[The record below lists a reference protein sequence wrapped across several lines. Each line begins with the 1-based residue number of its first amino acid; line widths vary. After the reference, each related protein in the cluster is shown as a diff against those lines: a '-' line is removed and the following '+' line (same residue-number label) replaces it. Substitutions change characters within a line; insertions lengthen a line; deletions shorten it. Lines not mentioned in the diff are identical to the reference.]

1 MSMSSVISRVA
12 DSASGASRR
21 SLAIILVGVAI
32 LLAGVTGATYVFAGS
47 GPRSTAFPHNAAM
60 EAQLGIRF
68 SRVSVVGDGG
78 LVTLT
83 YVVLDSEKATRFQ
96 YDVAHPPVLLSE
108 SRSGSAKRVALMKQ
122 GHALRTGQTY
132 YLVYQNTRAAL
143 RHGERTTI
151 VDGALRLEHV
161 PVL

>member
-1 MSMSSVISRVA
+1 MSMSSVIRRLA
-12 DSASGASRR
+12 DSTRRLSRR
-21 SLAIILVGVAI
+21 SLAIVLIGVAV
-32 LLAGVTGATYVFAGS
+32 LLAGVGGAAYVFADP
-47 GPRSTAFPHNAAM
+47 GPHSTAFPHNAAM

-68 SRVSVVGDGG
+68 SRVAVVGDGG

-83 YVVLDSEKATRFQ
+83 YVVLNSERATRFQ
-96 YDVAHPPVLLSE
+96 YDVTHPPVLLSE
-108 SRSGSAKRVALMKQ
+108 SRNRAAKRVAVMKQ

-132 YLVYQNTRAAL
+132 YLVYQNTRSAL

>member
-1 MSMSSVISRVA
+1 MSMSSVLSRVV
-12 DSASGASRR
+12 DSAGRSSRR
-21 SLAIILVGVAI
+21 SLAIILVGVAVLI
-32 LLAGVTGATYVFAGS
+32 AGVVWAAYVYAGS
-47 GPRSTAFPHNAAM
+47 GPRSTAVPSNAAM

-78 LVTLT
+78 LITLT

-96 YDVAHPPVLLSE
+96 ADVTHPPVLLSE
-108 SRSGSAKRVALMKQ
+108 SRNGSAKRVAVMKQ

-132 YLVYQNTRAAL
+132 YLVYQNTKGAL